1 MGICCESSVSHLFLL
16 PENVARARHSLPFY
30 FFLFSDIEI
39 IFFFEGLIL
48 VLNFFIKRD
57 IGFLYELIFLMI
69 RNDIS

>member
-39 IFFFEGLIL
+39 NFFFERLIL
-48 VLNFFIKRD
+48 VLNFF
-57 IGFLYELIFLMI
+57 Y
-69 RNDIS
+69 